1 MSRRFA
7 CFALILYG
15 AALGV
20 WAASRSGP
28 FEPPPLRT
36 LWDGSLSGAAGA
48 WAAAALGA
56 AALFVPVGYLAVGV
70 VRGDGARVGLGRG
83 LLAELLALAIATAVL
98 LFWPG
103 RSWRLAD
110 AVTLL
115 LALVGGTLG
124 VLAGAAWT
132 GGPGTR
138 AGLLWKVAAA
148 VGVGLAGAAVLGYF
162 SVEAQPLD
170 VSASPITSAEKR
182 RIYYRVLGAN
192 PRAIRQGRTKTLH
205 LTGRDLDVLASWA
218 HTISGASLRAAASL
232 GPGTVKVSGSL
243 PLGGNGRRFLNAVLE
258 VRPAVENGRL
268 TLELQSVRL
277 GRVRVPRPVLA
288 VLSPLVAIA
297 IRNDERLQPF
307 IAATRV
313 LDVEP
318 TGVSITYGRVDAPP
332 GYVGDM
338 LGQGLTGEIDPEAVR
353 AHARHLIQES
363 GRIPPGE
370 PAVGE
375 ALRAAFAFAQRRS
388 SAGSAVPENKA
399 SLLALG
405 VLLGHWR
412 LQTLVGRVVEPQE
425 WRAVG
430 PALRNPRMRGRNDWT
445 RHFFVSAALTV
456 LSAESMSDAAGLFK
470 EELDADGGSGFSFA
484 DLLADR
490 AGTCF
495 ALAATRDEAAA
506 RAMQQRVAAG
516 LRVEDLLP
524 PGGDLPEGLTD
535 AELDRDYGGVGGAAY
550 RGLADR
556 IESRLPWCD
565 R

>member
-1 MSRRFA
+1 VSRRFA
-7 CFALILYG
+7 CFALIFYA

-20 WAASRSGP
+20 WAVGRSGP
-28 FEPPPLRT
+28 FEPPPLRA

-48 WAAAALGA
+48 WVAAALGA
-56 AALFVPVGYLAVGV
+56 VALFVPVGYLAIGV
-70 VRGDGARVGLGRG
+70 VRRDGARVGAGRG
-83 LLAELLALAIATAVL
+83 LLAGLLALAIATAVL

-115 LALVGGTLG
+115 LALAGGTLG

-132 GGPGTR
+132 AGPGAR
-138 AGLLWKVAAA
+138 AGLVWKLGAAA
-148 VGVGLAGAAVLGYF
+148 ALVLAGAGALGYF
-162 SVEAQPLD
+162 SVEAQPLAL
-170 VSASPITSAEKR
+170 SASPITSAEKR

-192 PRAIRQGRTKTLH
+192 PRAIRQGRTKTLR
-205 LTGRDLDVLASWA
+205 LSGRDLDVLASWA
-218 HTISGASLRAAASL
+218 QTVSGTRVRAAASL
-232 GPGTVKVSGSL
+232 GPGTVKVSSSL
-243 PLGGNGRRFLNAVLE
+243 PLGSGGRRFLNTVLE
-258 VRPAVENGRL
+258 VRPAVDNGRL
-268 TLELQSVRL
+268 ALELLALRL

-288 VLSPLVAIA
+288 VLSPLVTVA
-297 IRNDERLQPF
+297 IRNDERLEPF

-313 LDVEP
+313 LDVQP
-318 TGVSITYGRVDAPP
+318 ADISITYGRVDAPP
-332 GYVGDM
+332 GYVTDM
-338 LGQGLTGEIDPEAVR
+338 FAQELTGEIDPQAVR
-353 AHARHLIQES
+353 AHARHLIRES
-363 GRIPPGE
+363 RRIPAGE

-375 ALRAAFAFAQRRS
+375 ALRSSFAFARQRS
-388 SAGSAVPENKA
+388 NAGSAVLENKA

-405 VLLGHWR
+405 VLLGHRR
-412 LQTLVGRVVEPQE
+412 LQTLVGRVVEPQD
-425 WRAVG
+425 WRAIG

-456 LSAESMSDAAGLFK
+456 LSAESVSDAAGLFK

-490 AGTCF
+490 SGTCF

-506 RAMQQRVAAG
+506 RAMQQRLAAG
-516 LRVEDLLP
+516 IRVEELLP

-535 AELDRDYGGVGGAAY
+535 VDLDRDYGGVGGAAY
-550 RGLADR
+550 RGLTNQ
-556 IESRLPWCD
+556 IESRLPWCG